1 MLQRGTFRRSR
12 VYTQVPLHRGA
23 FWHRYFLYAILLHS
37 AFTCQFFDAEILLP
51 ANTFKQ
57 RYFDTTSLRDDV
69 FLTGAFFTR
78 TRAHAL
84 TEMFLTRTL
93 LHRDS
98 CTQRTFTQRC
108 FHTEMAPETLSHTHT
123 HTHTQKLLHRDD
135 FALSNFAHRYHYK
148 QRRFYEGMDL
158 HEELL
163 YTDVLHRHTFAWFP
177 TAGPHL
183 AQQADVKP
191 QFHRSFWWSRRIS
204 WERVGPAQAYIEI
217 SFQFLAIDISC
228 ERVVFRGL
236 VAVDV
241 HLHLHN
247 CHF

>member
-1 MLQRGTFRRSR
+1 MMLQRGTLDAAAF
-12 VYTQVPLHRGA
+12 THRCLDTEVLSDIGI
-23 FWHRYFLYAILLHS
+23 FLYAILLHS

-123 HTHTQKLLHRDD
+123 QKLLHRDD

-163 YTDVLHRHTFAWFP
+163 YTDVLHRHTFA
-177 TAGPHL
+177 
-183 AQQADVKP
+183 
-191 QFHRSFWWSRRIS
+191 
-204 WERVGPAQAYIEI
+204 
-217 SFQFLAIDISC
+217 
-228 ERVVFRGL
+228 
-236 VAVDV
+236 
-241 HLHLHN
+241 
-247 CHF
+247 